1 MEDYVED
8 AGSVE
13 DQGEIEEEINEI
25 EEDEDDETGS
35 SDSEDVSEKKEK
47 RPAPRPN
54 TESNKK
60 SVQKAK
66 EGEKAQDEPAH
77 QKLTASE
84 VEDISRKLNLPK
96 EIKPFL
102 NKEGDLRFIV
112 PIDGKK
118 YVATTEEI
126 FKGFNL
132 NQAGHKRL
140 QEGKD
145 LQAQIRGYFD
155 QIKKDPNKIWDIAD
169 KLGHD
174 KYSLAESLLK
184 GYVDEAGMSKE
195 EKEQRRVIAEAEA
208 LRAENEGF
216 KKEKADKDHQEAVAQ
231 HRNQLG
237 QELVTA
243 MTEHGFK
250 PFSPNEGPAEKRT
263 KSSIMANAI
272 GKQLLAHQH
281 GKNLTIADAVYLA
294 KQEWKDNVLSVFDD
308 IDDHH
313 IVDLIPERIV
323 KAIRKADVARL
334 RGETPSSSYGQ
345 KLELQEYQDAQS
357 RPKRPK
363 KKLGIADYFSSI

>member
-1 MEDYVED
+1 MEDYVDD
-8 AGSVE
+8 AGSVDE
-13 DQGEIEEEINEI
+13 PSEIEEEEINEI
-25 EEDEDDETGS
+25 EEEDQDETEA
-35 SDSEDVSEKKEK
+35 SDSEDSSEKKEK
-47 RPAPRPN
+47 KPAPRSNP
-54 TESNKK
+54 ESSKK

-66 EGEKAQDEPAH
+66 EGEKAQEEPAP

-184 GYVDEAGMSKE
+184 GYVDEAGMSPE
-195 EKEQRRVIAEAEA
+195 EKEQRRVIEEAEA
-208 LRAENEGF
+208 LRAENERF
-216 KKEKADKDHQEAVAQ
+216 KKEKADKEYQDSVAQ

-237 QELVTA
+237 QELVQA

-250 PFSPNEGPAEKRT
+250 PFSPNEDPAEKRT
-263 KSSIMANAI
+263 KSSIMASAI
-272 GKQLLAHQH
+272 GKHLLAHQH
-281 GKNLTIADAVYLA
+281 KKNLSIADAVYLA

-345 KLELQEYQDAQS
+345 KLELQEFQEER
-357 RPKRPK
+357 RPKRTK